1 MGIIDRLKKEKKSES
16 VFDALIKKKE
26 DTEKKEEESKTKPS
40 DIEVTQI
47 NQGRSPTAAPVNDQT
62 KTKPVTEF
70 RTEGM
75 HELDMESL
83 GESGT
88 GKIKMEYRTKVNKL
102 IDDNNLD
109 EAIRLLLELKD
120 KLAKK
125 SEE

>member
-1 MGIIDRLKKEKKSES
+1 MDIIDRLKKEKKSKS
-16 VFDALIKKKE
+16 IFDDLIKKKE
-26 DTEKKEEESKTKPS
+26 ETEKKEEESKTKPS

-47 NQGRSPTAAPVNDQT
+47 NQEKSPTAAPVNDQT

-70 RTEGM
+70 RAEGM

-88 GKIKMEYRTKVNKL
+88 ANIKVEYKAKVSSL
-102 IDDNNLD
+102 IDGDKLD
-109 EAIRLLLELKD
+109 EAIRLLLELKN